1 MEVEMYQ
8 KILIALVVVSLGFIA
23 TGCATKKHVRTEVAR
38 IDKEIATIETS
49 VEASETRLK
58 EHDSTIASQGQQI
71 NQLSK
76 ESQEALNRA
85 QSAEKL
91 AKGKLL
97 YEVTLTDDK
106 VHFKFNK
113 ADLPDSGKEILDNL
127 LSQLKTDN
135 RNVYIEIQGYTD
147 AVGTPQYNMKPGED
161 RAESVR
167 RYLAENGIPLHRIN
181 TISYGEGRPIASNK
195 TSNGRSANRRVVI
208 QVLE

>member
-1 MEVEMYQ
+1 MNQ
-8 KILIALVVVSLGFIA
+8 KFLIALAVVSLGFVA
-23 TGCATKKHVRTEVAR
+23 AGCATKKHVKTEVTR

-58 EHDSTIASQGQQI
+58 EHDSTISQHGEQL

-97 YEVTLTDDK
+97 YQVTLTDDK

-113 ADLPDSGKEILDNL
+113 ADLPDTGREILDNL
-127 LSQLKTDN
+127 INQLKADN

-147 AVGTPQYNMKPGED
+147 SVGAENYNMKLGES

-181 TISYGEGRPIASNK
+181 TISYGEGRPIASNR
-195 TSNGRSANRRVVI
+195 TSSGRSANRRVVI